1 MKTTV
6 TTKTTSRA
14 SSSLSRRTCAPLL
27 VALFTMLLIAPLAHG
42 ADAKPTMQSLAVE
55 LFTSLT
61 PEQRKIAVLPYDSP
75 EKDAQ
80 QYTGGER
87 PGVPMKQ
94 LDAKQRELAMSLI
107 KQFTSDYGAQK
118 CDAIAAEDAD
128 EGGMDKY
135 FVCFFGEPGEGKTYA
150 WRIAEHHLTLVHV
163 DVEKGEP
170 TRFGPILLGSDP
182 PTLFDAEEDLH
193 IALYAAMSEQERAK
207 AKGEGKIGI
216 AGNAISLNSGIRV
229 SQLSPTAQ
237 EKLKDVYENRL
248 SFYSDEIR
256 SRVQKL
262 VDASG
267 GIGAMHVA
275 FWGVADKRC
284 RDGGR
289 WDFKLG
295 NEHFLCDFETSR
307 RHIHMSMKG
316 KLAQK

>member
-1 MKTTV
+1 MKMT
-6 TTKTTSRA
+6 TTSSAFGA
-14 SSSLSRRTCAPLL
+14 SLPFSRRTCA
-27 VALFTMLLIAPLAHG
+27 ALFALLLIAPIARG
-42 ADAKPTMQSLAVE
+42 ADETPTMQSLAVE

-61 PEQRKIAVLPYDSP
+61 PDQRKIAVLPYDDP

-80 QYTGGER
+80 QYTGGPR

-94 LDAKQRELAMSLI
+94 LDARQRALAMSLI
-107 KQFTSDYGAQK
+107 KRFTSDYGAKK

-135 FVCFFGEPGEGKTYA
+135 FVAFFGEPGEGKTYA

-170 TRFGPILLGSDP
+170 ARFGPILLGSDP

-193 IALYAAMSEQERAK
+193 IALYAVMSEQERAK
-207 AKGEGKIGI
+207 AKGEGRIGI
-216 AGNAISLNSGIRV
+216 AGNAIASNSGIKV
-229 SQLSPTAQ
+229 AELSPTAQ
-237 EKLKDVYENRL
+237 EKLKAVYEKRM
-248 SFYSDEIR
+248 SFYSDEIQD
-256 SRVQKL
+256 RVKKI
-262 VDASG
+262 VDATG
-267 GIGAMHVA
+267 GIGAMRVA

-284 RDGGR
+284 RDGGS

-295 NEHFLCDFETSR
+295 NANFLCDFETSR

-316 KLAQK
+316 KLAEEK